1 MTAET
6 RPAIDD
12 EKPFLTARWR
22 DLVMITWAMD
32 PIILRPLVPE
42 GTELDLW
49 EGQAL
54 ASVVAFDFA
63 DTRVMGMSI
72 PFHRRFPEVNLRFY
86 IRRRLADGSVR
97 RGVAFVQEMVP
108 RVAIAWTARFLYGEP
123 YVARAMRHVAIP
135 PEPVGDI
142 AAQPRSLVYEWK
154 REGEWERVIALV
166 PSSHR
171 PTREGTLEQFI
182 VDHRWGYTRRPGKPT
197 LEYRVEHPP
206 WRLALDAEC
215 LFEADLATIYGKRFA
230 QPLDR
235 APVSTFVA
243 DGSEVAVFRGRPIER

>member
-1 MTAET
+1 
-6 RPAIDD
+6 
-12 EKPFLTARWR
+12 
-22 DLVMITWAMD
+22 
-32 PIILRPLVPE
+32 
-42 GTELDLW
+42 
-49 EGQAL
+49 
-54 ASVVAFDFA
+54 
-63 DTRVMGMSI
+63 MGMAI

-108 RVAIAWTARFLYGEP
+108 RRGIAWTARVLYGEP

-142 AAQPRSLVYEWK
+142 AAAPRSLVYEWQ
-154 REGEWERVIALV
+154 RDGEWERVIALV

-171 PTREGTLEQFI
+171 PMREGTLEQFI

-215 LFEADLATIYGKRFA
+215 LFEADLATIFGKRFA

-243 DGSEVAVFRGRPIER
+243 DGSEVAVFRGRPINAR